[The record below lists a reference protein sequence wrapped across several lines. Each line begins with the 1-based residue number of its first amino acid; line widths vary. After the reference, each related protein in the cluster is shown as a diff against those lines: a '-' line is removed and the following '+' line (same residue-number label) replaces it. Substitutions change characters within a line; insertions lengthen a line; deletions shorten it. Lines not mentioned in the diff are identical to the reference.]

1 MRYEAAWLVAAV
13 AGICV
18 LAADVGL
25 RVEPWATSGANR
37 GETKHLGHPDDRA
50 AGEAHRQTRS
60 RLGAAVAPE
69 NRQTEPT
76 DDHHGAEQRDS
87 DTKPAVGHDVGQ
99 DDDSGVTHWVGL
111 LSSLATVLIVPLTVW
126 LAYVGYRQARSGE
139 IAADAAK
146 GTAGLLMAQ
155 EAPLLTF
162 KFCML
167 QQGQFDPYS
176 LLAAPF
182 PRIDFCFTNHGRTVA
197 FCRNY
202 SIEAGLDDNQP
213 LISNASR
220 VLKSNVVPAGQST
233 PPLEFRLF
241 GFPNVD
247 LAALNAREIT
257 MWFKGEINYA
267 DVFGTEKRTSFRYT
281 FDPATQSYLEDFSIQ
296 SVVSTVPTSRGT

>member
-1 MRYEAAWLVAAV
+1 MHWGGL
-13 AGICV
+13 
-18 LAADVGL
+18 LAS
-25 RVEPWATSGANR
+25 WAT
-37 GETKHLGHPDDRA
+37 
-50 AGEAHRQTRS
+50 
-60 RLGAAVAPE
+60 VF
-69 NRQTEPT
+69 
-76 DDHHGAEQRDS
+76 
-87 DTKPAVGHDVGQ
+87 
-99 DDDSGVTHWVGL
+99 
-111 LSSLATVLIVPLTVW
+111 IVPLTVW

-296 SVVSTVPTSRGT
+296 SVVTTVPTSRGR